1 MDNTNSD
8 NNDCQSDMDRIL
20 ILVDNLPPEE
30 GSMLENSSFISEK
43 TCSYESNE
51 PCQKSDSQNNEK
63 EQGVT
68 DLMPQE
74 REPNN
79 KENDGMMNQ
88 DDTIDDDIINNIIDD
103 DDGLTDEIDKPRI
116 TTIFDHPNTDSS
128 FIVVVPLSEEK
139 GFEKVINKVVKEI
152 EKFMTSRCL
161 TFFVEPMRKLLR
173 NLNLLTSEIKIS
185 VNMNEN
191 TDDLFNNVKELTQFL
206 TTNTGLDCS
215 VKISQTFYTS
225 IVFNPNDGL
234 LPVETMRFG
243 NILHPNRFVCHR
255 THEAT
260 DFEKYRKLLNA
271 FHGSEDL
278 TNSIILDLEHDKGEF
293 SLKFGAN
300 TYLKKDPYAEEEE
313 ATEVVI
319 NLFANYIAF
328 RKFIFS
334 IQNKP
339 SGLLDVELY
348 FVLKHPLQVRCW
360 KYAKYKTAGERM
372 SRVNMLRVSTWNS
385 DDDNNNPI
393 SEAFVVNVSLK
404 GLKSSQLYGI
414 VNRFLARSDCEAE
427 YRLMSVSYITKKDYL
442 CDPVDDINYQDTIM
456 NLPFDIKYL
465 ISAVFM
471 RGGFIRDDLLLD
483 LNKRNEFI
491 DTVLQY
497 YSQDSVLTIDSLER
511 LVKQID
517 KQGISDSVLNML
529 KYLHNEFEISGKQIV
544 QIQEDQTRSG
554 FVRLRKLIITPT
566 RTLLMPPEYI
576 MSNRVLRYFDKN
588 GERTIRVVF
597 RDEDGAKMR
606 TTSTGDYLIKLTVG
620 NCLAKGF
627 NICKIRFSYLGS
639 SNSQMRDNGCYFI
652 ENQNGLEVTHVRKT
666 MGHFRKEPIPKLMAR
681 IGQCFTQVHVCEKI
695 EITNSM
701 IGFIEDLEGGLLRN
715 GKAYIFSDGCGLISY
730 EMMERIAKDIGIFP
744 IVPSCIQFR
753 FQGMKGVLAVSEK
766 LNSLNKAFVN
776 SRGTCVTQTAFK
788 KLAYLSQLHFLFR
801 PSQEKFYAPW
811 ANKIEIVKHSAPTV
825 VCLNRPV
832 INILDQVSLKQNPS
846 TNEKIRERIHQLY
859 DQNIFDATE
868 PLIDEFHLRTKLNEF
883 PKFLNFKSLR
893 FDDGFTLTREPFFR
907 QLLTASTVFTI
918 KNIMKRMKIKIPFFL
933 GRTMFGVA
941 DETGIL
947 SPGQVFFQ
955 YTHNIDQ
962 YKDSNNESFARVHV
976 GRVMVSKN
984 PCTNGGDIRMFD
996 AVDIKQLHHL
1006 KDVIVFPSCGP
1017 RPHPDEMA
1025 GSDLDGDE
1033 YSVVWDE
1040 RLFLDYNE
1048 KAFVFSSN
1056 VDKNLADANIGN
1068 LDEEMRNFLV
1078 DHIRQD
1084 SIGLIAN
1091 ALLVNS
1097 DIYGID
1103 SKVCQTIAQKHSI
1116 AVDFAKS
1123 GVYPPPLTTKG
1134 TKKNPPELPER
1145 FPDYMEKRR
1154 FQSYE
1159 SPRLLGQ
1166 LYRRLKKVDDIL
1178 TISLTHSSKEEI
1190 EVDPE
1195 FVIDGWE
1202 DYKEDALKRY
1212 RAYKAMCGNILESYS
1227 IEHEFQLFSSS
1238 FLNLKNRISDADN
1251 DDLSQYNTAHVI
1263 ESRLKNVIADV
1274 RTTFFQQFE
1283 EGRLW
1288 LQRTDKK
1295 LPNENSEVFR
1305 IRQILERDY
1314 VYPSEEMMKMAS
1326 AYYMVSYTDNH
1337 ENQFLSFPWTLRDI
1351 LVAMKVKARS
1361 NPNRVITTRQPL
1373 AEELTNKIFLF
1384 SQKHVLFKEFQ
1395 DGFGPYGK
1403 YCDMLKNYVAYYKG
1417 LDSLLFFVCNWASTN
1432 EQLAKFLN
1440 VEQICIIFLKFL
1452 TNTLIKMDC
1461 ESVSPNYLPL
1471 NIQNISKEGYTE
1483 DLTSMRHSIGRK
1495 FLDFLRV
1502 ISLQRFRDLKYLRLD
1517 QPNTGYDL
1525 TLINKEWVHL
1535 HNHGMETYLKISLSK
1550 NFYHVLPFLSE
1561 YTNEKPTQEIIADME
1576 PFVVEASGQYT
1587 EEELKSMI
1595 NSLRQVIGIK
1605 HLSLRN
1611 ITRGNRS
1618 KTQRYMVSAVG
1629 TLKERNAVK
1638 YHLSGSKY
1646 RTVPFFN
1653 NHAAFT
1659 VNNYIDI
1666 ELALFLAKEC

>member
-1 MDNTNSD
+1 MSKEISLGEGDVNSLELD
-8 NNDCQSDMDRIL
+8 K
-20 ILVDNLPPEE
+20 ILVLVDDAGIQED
-30 GSMLENSSFISEK
+30 SSLENGNFNDNSLP
-43 TCSYESNE
+43 YDGNE
-51 PCQKSDSQNNEK
+51 Y
-63 EQGVT
+63 T
-68 DLMPQE
+68 
-74 REPNN
+74 REPSMVNEGN
-79 KENDGMMNQ
+79 SLISQGSDYNTKENDRLSNRDEMM
-88 DDTIDDDIINNIIDD
+88 DEDLINNFIDD
-103 DDGLTDEIDKPRI
+103 DDGLVDELDKPRV

-128 FIVVVPLSEEK
+128 FIVIVPLAEER
-139 GFEKVINKVVKEI
+139 GFEMVIDSVVREI
-152 EKFMTSRCL
+152 EKYMSGRSL
-161 TFFVEPMRKLLR
+161 TFYVEPLKKLIR

-185 VNMNEN
+185 INMNEN
-191 TDDLFNNVKELTQFL
+191 TDELFNAVKGLAKSLIE
-206 TTNTGLDCS
+206 TTKLDCS

-243 NILHPNRFVCHR
+243 NILHPNKFICHR
-255 THEAT
+255 THEAA
-260 DFEKYRKLLNA
+260 DFDKYRRLLNA
-271 FHGSEDL
+271 FHGSDDL
-278 TNSIILDLEHDKGEF
+278 PNSIILDLEHDKGEF

-300 TYLKKDPYAEEEE
+300 TFLKKDPYAEEEE
-313 ATEVVI
+313 ANEVVI

-334 IQNKP
+334 IQNNP
-339 SGLLDVELY
+339 NGLLDVELY

-360 KYAKYKTAGERM
+360 RYAKYKTAGERM
-372 SRVNMLRVSTWNS
+372 SRINMLRVSTWNNC
-385 DDDNNNPI
+385 DDDFNNIPI

-427 YRLMSVSYITKKDYL
+427 YRSMDVIKISVDDYVP
-442 CDPVDDINYQDTIM
+442 DPVDDPMYEKRIM
-456 NLPFDIKYL
+456 DLPFDIKYL

-483 LNKRNEFI
+483 VNKRNEFI
-491 DTVLQY
+491 NTVLQY

-517 KQGISDSVLNML
+517 KQGISDSVINML
-529 KYLHNEFEISGKQIV
+529 IYLHNEFEISGKQII
-544 QIQEDQTRSG
+544 QIQEDQSRSG
-554 FVRLRKLIITPT
+554 FVRLRKLVITPT

-588 GERTIRVVF
+588 GERTLRVVF

-627 NICKIRFSYLGS
+627 TICKIQFSYLGS

-681 IGQCFTQVHVCEKI
+681 IGQCFTQVHVCDKI

-701 IGFIEDLEGGLLRN
+701 IGFIEDFEGGLLKN
-715 GKAYIFSDGCGLISY
+715 GKSYIFSDGCGLISLA
-730 EMMERIAKDIGIFP
+730 MMTRIAKDIGVYP
-744 IVPSCIQFR
+744 IIPSCIQFR
-753 FQGMKGVLAVSEK
+753 FQGMKGVLAISEK
-766 LNSLNKAFVN
+766 LNSLNKAFEN
-776 SRGTCVTQTAFK
+776 AKGTVMTQTAFK

-832 INILDQVSLKQNPS
+832 INILDQVSLKQNPL
-846 TNEKIRERIHQLY
+846 TNERIRERIHQLY
-859 DQNIFDATE
+859 DQNIFEATE

-933 GRTMFGVA
+933 GRTMFGVV

-962 YKDSNNESFARVHV
+962 YKDSNNDSFAKIHV

-1006 KDVIVFPSCGP
+1006 RDVIVFPSCGP

-1033 YSVVWDE
+1033 YSVIWDE
-1040 RLFLDYNE
+1040 RLFLDSNE
-1048 KAFVFSSN
+1048 KAFVFTSN

-1178 TISLTHSSKEEI
+1178 TISLTRCSKEEI
-1190 EVDPE
+1190 EIDPE
-1195 FVIDGWE
+1195 FVVEGWE
-1202 DYKEDALKRY
+1202 KYKDVALARY

-1295 LPNENSEVFR
+1295 MPNENSEVFR

-1314 VYPSEEMMKMAS
+1314 IYPSEEMMKLAS

-1361 NPNRVITTRQPL
+1361 NPNRIITTRQPL
-1373 AEELTNKIFLF
+1373 AEELTVRILTF
-1384 SQKHVLFKEFQ
+1384 SKKHHLFKDFQ
-1395 DGFGPYGK
+1395 AGFGSQGR
-1403 YCDMLKNYVAYYKG
+1403 YCPLLKKFVAHYKG

-1432 EQLAKFLN
+1432 EQLATFLN

-1452 TNTLIKMDC
+1452 TNTLIKMNC
-1461 ESVSPNYLPL
+1461 ESVSPNYLPSVIDA
-1471 NIQNISKEGYTE
+1471 NSQPQ
-1483 DLTSMRHSIGRK
+1483 DLSTMRHSIGRK

-1525 TLINKEWVHL
+1525 TLVNKEWVYL

-1561 YTNEKPTQEIIADME
+1561 YTNEKPTQEVIADME

-1595 NSLRQVIGIK
+1595 SSLRQVIGIK

-1611 ITRGNRS
+1611 ITRGS
-1618 KTQRYMVSAVG
+1618 KGKTQRYMVSAVG

>member
-1 MDNTNSD
+1 MDENKNIDTENIDELGLDKILVLVDDSISKKNFLTEKQQFDDISLLPYNNNEYNQEVSTENEGTNSIFQE
-8 NNDCQSDMDRIL
+8 NDYI
-20 ILVDNLPPEE
+20 
-30 GSMLENSSFISEK
+30 
-43 TCSYESNE
+43 
-51 PCQKSDSQNNEK
+51 
-63 EQGVT
+63 
-68 DLMPQE
+68 
-74 REPNN
+74 N
-79 KENDGMMNQ
+79 KENEVLLNRDEMMEEDLINNF
-88 DDTIDDDIINNIIDD
+88 IDDDE
-103 DDGLTDEIDKPRI
+103 GLVDELDKPRI

-128 FIVVVPLSEEK
+128 FIVIVPLLEER
-139 GFEKVINKVVKEI
+139 GFEGIIDKVVCEI
-152 EKFMTSRCL
+152 ESFMKNRSL
-161 TFFVEPMRKLLR
+161 TFYVEPLKKLIR

-185 VNMNEN
+185 INMKED
-191 TDDLFNNVKELTQFL
+191 TDKLFNAVQELAQTL
-206 TTNTGLDCS
+206 ITNTGLDCS

-243 NILHPNRFVCHR
+243 NILHPNRFICHR
-255 THEAT
+255 THEAS
-260 DFEKYRKLLNA
+260 DFDKYRRLLNA
-271 FHGSEDL
+271 FHGSDDL
-278 TNSIILDLEHDKGEF
+278 PNSIILDLEHDKGEF

-313 ATEVVI
+313 ANEVVI

-334 IQNKP
+334 IKNNP
-339 SGLLDVELY
+339 DGLLDVELY

-360 KYAKYKTAGERM
+360 RYAKYKTAGERM
-372 SRVNMLRVSTWNS
+372 SRINMLRVSTWNS
-385 DDDNNNPI
+385 DDDNNIPI

-404 GLKSSQLYGI
+404 RLKSSQLYGI

-427 YRLMSVSYITKKDYL
+427 YRTMSIINITTRDYV
-442 CDPVDDINYQDTIM
+442 CDPVDDLKYQETIM
-456 NLPFDIKYL
+456 ELPFDIKYL

-471 RGGFIRDDLLLD
+471 RGGFIKDDLLLD
-483 LNKRNEFI
+483 IKKRNEFI

-497 YSQDSVLTIDSLER
+497 YSQDSILTIDSLER

-517 KQGISDSVLNML
+517 KQGISDTVINML
-529 KYLHNEFEISGKQIV
+529 KYLHNEFEISGKQII

-554 FVRLRKLIITPT
+554 FVRLRKLVITPT

-588 GERTIRVVF
+588 GERTLRVVF

-627 NICKIRFSYLGS
+627 TICKIQFSYLGS

-666 MGHFRKEPIPKLMAR
+666 MGHFRREPIPKLMAR
-681 IGQCFTQVHVCEKI
+681 IGQCFTQVHVCDKI

-701 IGFIEDLEGGLLRN
+701 IGFIEDFEGGLLRN
-715 GKAYIFSDGCGLISY
+715 GKSYIFSDGCGLISSA
-730 EMMERIAKDIGIFP
+730 MMERIAKDIGIFP

-753 FQGMKGVLAVSEK
+753 FQGMKGVLAISEK
-766 LNSLNKAFVN
+766 LNSLNKAFEN
-776 SRGTCVTQTAFK
+776 SKGSVMTQTAFK

-832 INILDQVSLKQNPS
+832 INILDQVSLKQNPT
-846 TNEKIRERIHQLY
+846 TNERIRERIHQLY

-907 QLLTASTVFTI
+907 QLLTASTIFTI

-933 GRTMFGVA
+933 GRTMFGVV

-962 YKDSNNESFARVHV
+962 YKDSNNDSFAKVHV

-1006 KDVIVFPSCGP
+1006 RDVIVFPSCGP

-1033 YSVVWDE
+1033 YSVIWDD
-1040 RLFLDYNE
+1040 RLFLDNNE
-1048 KAFVFSSN
+1048 KPFIFTN
-1056 VDKNLADANIGN
+1056 NIDRNLEDANIGN

-1178 TISLTHSSKEEI
+1178 TISLTHTSKEEI
-1190 EVDPE
+1190 EIDSE
-1195 FVIDGWE
+1195 FVINGWE
-1202 DYKEDALKRY
+1202 AYKEVALNRY

-1288 LQRTDKK
+1288 LQCTEKK

-1305 IRQILERDY
+1305 IRQVLERDY
-1314 VYPSEEMMKMAS
+1314 IYPSEEMMKLAS

-1361 NPNRVITTRQPL
+1361 NPNCTITTRQPL
-1373 AEELTNKIFLF
+1373 AEELTTKIFTF
-1384 SQKHVLFKEFQ
+1384 SKKHAFFKEFQ
-1395 DGFGPYGK
+1395 EGFGPYGR
-1403 YCDMLKNYVAYYKG
+1403 YCPMLKKYVKHYKG

-1432 EQLAKFLN
+1432 EQLSTFLN
-1440 VEQICIIFLKFL
+1440 VEQICIIFTKFL
-1452 TNTLIKMDC
+1452 TNTLIKMNC
-1461 ESVSPNYLPL
+1461 ESVSPNYLPSYIEP
-1471 NIQNISKEGYTE
+1471 NSPPE
-1483 DLTSMRHSIGRK
+1483 DLSKMRHSIGRK

-1502 ISLQRFRDLKYLRLD
+1502 ISLQRFRDLKFLKLD

-1525 TLINKEWVHL
+1525 TLVNKEWVYL

-1561 YTNEKPTQEIIADME
+1561 YTNERPTQEVIADME
-1576 PFVVEASGQYT
+1576 PFVVEASGQYS

-1611 ITRGNRS
+1611 ITRGS
-1618 KTQRYMVSAVG
+1618 KGKTQRYMVSAVG